1 MEKINIKN
9 TNEYLY
15 YHKLNNGLELYVLP
29 NTNQENYYITYST
42 KFGSV
47 DTEFKTNNDTKYNIV
62 PSGIAH
68 YIEHLKFNLE
78 SGSVF
83 DYYSKLGSSI
93 NAYTSYDVTC
103 YEVFSSTNFKENFEY
118 LLDYVETP
126 YFTKELINSE
136 RDIIKEEIN
145 MYKNDPNTELAYK
158 SLENVFVNDLRNK
171 LISGDIEDIKKITLD
186 DILTCYNTFYNP
198 NNMFVIITG
207 NVNPYEALAILEEK
221 ENKEYKNNEIIRKK
235 IIEPIK
241 VNKEY
246 EEIEMNVETNKVCIN
261 LKIPKKNFKKLSLKD
276 ELLYLYID
284 TIFNILYG
292 VTSDIQDKLINNSV
306 INDGIIIN
314 KTYTK
319 DYIVVS
325 LSTDTDYPVM
335 FINMVKDTLNNIDIN
350 NNELER
356 KIKVLKSNY
365 LLHFDNIETVNNNIQ
380 DNILMYGKYLYNEM
394 NLYDKLNIE
403 TIKEILKSLKKIQ
416 ESILII
422 KPFKK

>member
-1 MEKINIKN
+1 
-9 TNEYLY
+9 
-15 YHKLNNGLELYVLP
+15 
-29 NTNQENYYITYST
+29 
-42 KFGSV
+42 
-47 DTEFKTNNDTKYNIV
+47 
-62 PSGIAH
+62 
-68 YIEHLKFNLE
+68 
-78 SGSVF
+78 
-83 DYYSKLGSSI
+83 
-93 NAYTSYDVTC
+93 
-103 YEVFSSTNFKENFEY
+103 
-118 LLDYVETP
+118 
-126 YFTKELINSE
+126 
-136 RDIIKEEIN
+136 

-221 ENKEYKNNEIIRKK
+221 ENKEYNNNEIIRKK

-335 FINMVKDTLNNIDIN
+335 FINMVKDTLNNININ
-350 NNELER
+350 NYELER

-380 DNILMYGKYLYNEM
+380 DNILMYDKYLYNEM
-394 NLYDKLNIE
+394 DLYDKLNIN
-403 TIKEILKSLKKIQ
+403 TIKEISKSLKKIQ
-416 ESILII
+416 ESILVI

>member
-158 SLENVFVNDLRNK
+158 SLENVFVKDLRNK

-198 NNMFVIITG
+198 DNMFVIITG

-221 ENKEYKNNEIIRKK
+221 ENKEYNNNEIIRKK

-335 FINMVKDTLNNIDIN
+335 FINMVKDTLNNININ
-350 NNELER
+350 NYELER

-365 LLHFDNIETVNNNIQ
+365 L
-380 DNILMYGKYLYNEM
+380 
-394 NLYDKLNIE
+394 
-403 TIKEILKSLKKIQ
+403 KKIQ
-416 ESILII
+416 ESILVI